1 MAERTPDP
9 VVLVLG
15 KRAAAVQLV
24 ALLAQPG
31 VDAAKAASAAPNSA
45 PKMRHSHRGMNPA
58 TAAPPQVITESARIA
73 VILRMQWI
81 NDLAVG
87 PQRTRRPAS
96 DESVSC

>member
-1 MAERTPDP
+1 
-9 VVLVLG
+9 
-15 KRAAAVQLV
+15 
-24 ALLAQPG
+24 
-31 VDAAKAASAAPNSA
+31 
-45 PKMRHSHRGMNPA
+45 MNPA

-73 VILRMQWI
+73 VILRMQGI

>member
-24 ALLAQPG
+24 ALLAQPRSRRG
-31 VDAAKAASAAPNSA
+31 QGGLRRPELRAEDAPF
-45 PKMRHSHRGMNPA
+45 PPRDEPSHGC
-58 TAAPPQVITESARIA
+58 TPQVITESARIA
-73 VILRMQWI
+73 VILRMQGI